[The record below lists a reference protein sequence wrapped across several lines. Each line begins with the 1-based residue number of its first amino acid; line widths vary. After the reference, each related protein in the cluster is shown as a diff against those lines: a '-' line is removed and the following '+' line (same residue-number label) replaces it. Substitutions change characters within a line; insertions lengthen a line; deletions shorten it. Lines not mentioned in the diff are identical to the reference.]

1 MIGLGAV
8 LAIVTLPAVVVFFVA
23 FRRVRASFDQGAGL
37 SREVPAATVVS
48 GPARWTEGRT
58 AQRIA
63 RKVPAIQAGLV
74 SFALAAI
81 TFMLASVVAMATLA
95 LGS

>member
-23 FRRVRASFDQGAGL
+23 FRRVRAAFDQGAGL
-37 SREVPAATVVS
+37 SARVPPATLVA
-48 GPARWTEGRT
+48 GTARWTEGRA
-58 AQRIA
+58 AQRFA
-63 RKVPAIQAGLV
+63 RHVPAIQAGLV

-81 TFMLASVVAMATLA
+81 TFMLASVVAMAALA